1 MPETITT
8 SITELPESRVRV
20 EAQVDPTEVQRHLE
34 RTARRLGQDL
44 RIPGFRK
51 GKVPP
56 GVIIQRLGRD
66 AVLDE
71 AVRDGMGHWYVQAI
85 DVASIAPVGD
95 PHLELDGLPDQG
107 QPLSFSIEVGVRP
120 TATLGDY
127 KGMEVGRREPEADAK
142 EIENELEQLRERL
155 AKLETVERPAQDA
168 DFVVMDFTGTVDGVD
183 FEGGAGTDQMV
194 ELGRGMLVPG
204 FEEQLT
210 GASAGDERT
219 VDITF
224 PEDYGN
230 EDLKGRAAQFAV
242 TVKDVREKHLPALDD
257 DLALE
262 AAGFDSLDELRE
274 DVASRLRDT
283 DESKVAADFREAV
296 LDAAVGNASV
306 DVPGP
311 LVEARAQESFE
322 QMVHSLSQ
330 QGIAKETYLQ
340 ITAKTEE
347 ELVEESRPQ
356 AEQQLRREAV
366 IAAIVAAEGIEVS
379 DDDLLEAIEP
389 AARAHAD
396 EAGASEEEMEPKKVL
411 ERLRSQGRLDALR
424 DDLAQRRAIELIAE
438 AATPIGVEEAKAK
451 DVLWTP
457 EKEQAGAGAGD
468 LWTPGS

>member
-1 MPETITT
+1 MAATVTT
-8 SITELPESRVRV
+8 SVTELPESRVRV
-20 EAQVDPTEVQRHLE
+20 EAQVDPHEVQRHLE

-56 GVIIQRLGRD
+56 AVIIQRLGRD

-71 AVRDGMGHWYVQAI
+71 AVREGMGHWYVQAV
-85 DVASIAPVGD
+85 DEASIAPVGD

-107 QPLSFSIEVGVRP
+107 QPLSFRIEVGVRP

-127 KGMEVGRREPEADAK
+127 RGLEVGRREAEADAQA
-142 EIENELEQLRERL
+142 IDAELEQHRERL
-155 AKLETVERPAQDA
+155 AKLETVERPAQEG
-168 DFVVMDFTGTVDGVD
+168 DFVVMDFAGTVDGVA
-183 FEGGAGTDQMV
+183 FEGGSGTDQIV
-194 ELGRGMLVPG
+194 ELGGGRLIPG

-219 VDITF
+219 VEITF
-224 PEDYGN
+224 PEDYAN
-230 EDLKGRAAQFAV
+230 EELKGRDAQFAV
-242 TVKDVREKHLPALDD
+242 VVKDVREKRLPPLDD

-274 DVASRLRDT
+274 DVASRLREA

-296 LDAAVGNASV
+296 LDAAVANATV
-306 DVPGP
+306 EIPEP
-311 LVEARAQESFE
+311 LVDARAHESLE

-330 QGIAKETYLQ
+330 QGISKETYLQ
-340 ITAKTEE
+340 ITGKTEE

-366 IAAIVAAEGIEVS
+366 IAAVVAAEGIEVS
-379 DDDLLEAIEP
+379 DEDLLEAIEP
-389 AARAHAD
+389 LAQR
-396 EAGASEEEMEPKKVL
+396 EGVKPPKLL

-424 DDLAQRRAIELIAE
+424 DDLAQRRAIELLAE
-438 AATPIGVEEAKAK
+438 EATPISVEEAKAK

-457 EKEQAGAGAGD
+457 EKEQAGADAGE

>member
-1 MPETITT
+1 MAATITT
-8 SITELPESRVRV
+8 SVTELPESRVRV
-20 EAQVDPTEVQRHLE
+20 DAQVDPNEVQRHLE
-34 RTARRLGQDL
+34 STARRLGEGL

-56 GVIIQRLGRD
+56 AVIIQRLGRD

-71 AVRDGMGHWYVQAI
+71 AVRDGMGHWYVQAV
-85 DVASIAPVGD
+85 DEASIAPVGD

-120 TATLGDY
+120 LATLGDY
-127 KGMEVGRREPEADAK
+127 RGLEAGRREAQADAQDV
-142 EIENELEQLRERL
+142 ETELEQLRERL
-155 AKLETVERPAQDA
+155 AKLETVERPAQDG
-168 DFVVMDFTGTVDGVD
+168 DFVVMDFAGTVEGVA
-183 FEGGAGTDQMV
+183 FEGGTGTDQVV

-219 VDITF
+219 VEVTF
-224 PEDYGN
+224 PDDYAN
-230 EDLKGRAAQFAV
+230 EELKGRDAKFAV
-242 TVKDVREKHLPALDD
+242 TVKDVREKRLPPLDD

-274 DVASRLRDT
+274 DAASRLREA

-296 LDAAVGNASV
+296 LDAAVGNATV
-306 DVPGP
+306 EVPET
-311 LVEARAQESFE
+311 LVEARARESFE
-322 QMVHSLSQ
+322 QMVHSLSH
-330 QGIAKETYLQ
+330 QGIAKEAYLQ
-340 ITAKTEE
+340 ITGKTEE

-366 IAAIVAAEGIEVS
+366 IAAIVVAEEIDVS
-379 DDDLLEAIEP
+379 DDDLLEALEP
-389 AARAHAD
+389 LAER
-396 EAGASEEEMEPKKVL
+396 EQVKPPKLL

-438 AATPIGVEEAKAK
+438 QAKPISVEEAQAK

-457 EKEQAGAGAGD
+457 EKEQAGATGGE

>member
-1 MPETITT
+1 MPTTVTT
-8 SITELPESRVRV
+8 SVTELPESRVRV
-20 EAQVDPTEVQRHLE
+20 EAQVDPKEVQRHLE
-34 RTARRLGQDL
+34 RTARRLGEDL

-71 AVRDGMGHWYVQAI
+71 AVRDGMGHWYVQAV
-85 DVASIAPVGD
+85 DEASIAPVGD

-120 TATLGDY
+120 IATLGDY
-127 KGMEVGRREPEADAK
+127 RGLEVGRREPEADAK
-142 EIENELEQLRERL
+142 EIDDELEQLRDRL
-155 AKLETVERPAQDA
+155 AKLETVERPAQDG
-168 DFVVMDFTGTVDGVD
+168 DFVVMDFTGTVDGVA
-183 FEGGAGTDQMV
+183 FEGGTGTDQMV

-219 VDITF
+219 VEITF
-224 PEDYGN
+224 PQDYAN
-230 EDLKGRAAQFAV
+230 EDLKGRGAQFAV
-242 TVKDVREKHLPALDD
+242 TVKDVREKRLPALDD

-262 AAGFDSLDELRE
+262 AAGFDTLDELRE

-296 LDAAVGNASV
+296 LDAAVGNGSV
-306 DVPGP
+306 EVPAP
-311 LVEARAQESFE
+311 LVEARARESFE
-322 QMVHSLSQ
+322 QMVHSLSH

-340 ITAKTEE
+340 ITGKTEE

-366 IAAIVAAEGIEVS
+366 IAAIVAAEGIEIS

-389 AARAHAD
+389 VAQR
-396 EAGASEEEMEPKKVL
+396 EEVKPPKLL

-424 DDLAQRRAIELIAE
+424 DDLAQRRAIELIAQE
-438 AATPIGVEEAKAK
+438 ATPISVEEAKAK

-457 EKEQAGAGAGD
+457 EKEQAGAGAGE

>member
-1 MPETITT
+1 MPGTVTT
-8 SITELPESRVRV
+8 SVTELPESRVRV
-20 EAQVDPTEVQRHLE
+20 EAQVDPKEVQRHVE

-127 KGMEVGRREPEADAK
+127 KGMEVGRREPEADVK
-142 EIENELEQLRERL
+142 EVDDELEQLRERL
-155 AKLETVERPAQDA
+155 AKLETVERPARDA
-168 DFVVMDFTGTVDGVD
+168 DFVVMDFTGTVDGVA
-183 FEGGAGTDQMV
+183 FEGGSGTDQMV

-242 TVKDVREKHLPALDD
+242 TVKDVREKCLPGLDD

-274 DVASRLRDT
+274 DVVSRLRDT

-296 LDAAVGNASV
+296 LDAAVANASV
-306 DVPGP
+306 EVPEP
-311 LVEARAQESFE
+311 LVEARARESFE
-322 QMVHSLSQ
+322 QMVHSLSG

-340 ITAKTEE
+340 ITGKTEE
-347 ELVEESRPQ
+347 ELVAESRPQ

-389 AARAHAD
+389 AAQAQAD
-396 EAGASEEEMEPKKVL
+396 EAGGSGEEMEPKKVL

-424 DDLAQRRAIELIAE
+424 DDLAQRRAIELIAQE
-438 AATPIGVEEAKAK
+438 ATPISVEEAKGK
-451 DVLWTP
+451 HVLWTP

>member
-1 MPETITT
+1 MPASVTT
-8 SITELPESRVRV
+8 SVTELPQSRVRV
-20 EAQVDPTEVQRHLE
+20 EAQVDPNEVQRHLE
-34 RTARRLGQDL
+34 RTARRLGENM

-56 GVIIQRLGRD
+56 TVIIQRLGRD

-71 AVRDGMGHWYVQAI
+71 AVRDGMGHWYVQAV
-85 DVASIAPVGD
+85 DEASIAPIGD
-95 PHLELDGLPDQG
+95 PQLELDGLPDQG

-127 KGMEVGRREPEADAK
+127 RGLEVGRREPEADAQDVDA
-142 EIENELEQLRERL
+142 ELEQLRERL
-155 AKLETVERPAQDA
+155 AKLETVERPAQDG
-168 DFVVMDFTGTVDGVD
+168 DFVVMDYAGTVGGVA
-183 FEGGAGTDQMV
+183 FEGGTGTDQMI
-194 ELGRGMLVPG
+194 ELGKGSLVPG
-204 FEEQLT
+204 FEEQLI
-210 GASAGDERT
+210 GASAGEERT
-219 VDITF
+219 VTITF
-224 PEDYGN
+224 PGEAREELEGL
-230 EDLKGRAAQFAV
+230 EGRDAQFAV
-242 TVKDVREKHLPALDD
+242 TVKDVREKRLPPLDD

-274 DVASRLRDT
+274 DAAARLREA
-283 DESKVAADFREAV
+283 DEQKVAADFREAV
-296 LDAAVGNASV
+296 LDAAVGNATV
-306 DVPGP
+306 EIPEA
-311 LVEARAQESFE
+311 LVEARARESFE
-322 QMVHSLSQ
+322 QMVHSLSH

-340 ITAKTEE
+340 ITGKTEE

-366 IAAIVAAEGIEVS
+366 IAAIVVAEEIEVS

-389 AARAHAD
+389 LAER
-396 EAGASEEEMEPKKVL
+396 EQVKPPKLL

-438 AATPIGVEEAKAK
+438 QSTPISVEEAKAK

-457 EKEQAGAGAGD
+457 EKEQPGATAGE

>member
-1 MPETITT
+1 MPETVTT
-8 SITELPESRVRV
+8 SVTELPESRVRV
-20 EAQVDPTEVQRHLE
+20 EAQVDPMEVQRHLE
-34 RTARRLGQDL
+34 RTARRLGADL

-85 DVASIAPVGD
+85 DVASIAPIGD

-142 EIENELEQLRERL
+142 EVENELEQLRERL
-155 AKLETVERPAQDA
+155 AKLETVQRPARDA
-168 DFVVMDFTGTVDGVD
+168 DFVVMDYAGTVDGVA
-183 FEGGAGTDQMV
+183 FEGGSGTDQMV
-194 ELGRGMLVPG
+194 ELGRGMLVAG

-219 VDITF
+219 VEVTF
-224 PEDYGN
+224 PEDFTN
-230 EDLKGRAAQFAV
+230 EDLRGRDAHFAV
-242 TVKDVREKHLPALDD
+242 TVKDVREKRLPELDD

-274 DVASRLRDT
+274 DVVSRLRDA

-296 LDAAVGNASV
+296 LDAVVANATV
-306 DVPGP
+306 EVPAP

-322 QMVHSLSQ
+322 QMVHSLSH

-340 ITAKTEE
+340 ITGKTEE
-347 ELVEESRPQ
+347 ELIEESRPQ

-366 IAAIVAAEGIEVS
+366 IAAIAAAEGIEVS
-379 DDDLLEAIEP
+379 DEELLEAIEP
-389 AARAHAD
+389 AARAQAE
-396 EAGASEEEMEPKKVL
+396 EAGASGEEMEPEKLL

-438 AATPIGVEEAKAK
+438 EATPISVEEAKAK

-457 EKEQAGAGAGD
+457 EKEQAGAGAGN

>member
-1 MPETITT
+1 MAATVTT
-8 SITELPESRVRV
+8 SVTELPESRVRV
-20 EAQVDPTEVQRHLE
+20 EAQVDPNEVQRHLE

-56 GVIIQRLGRD
+56 AVIIQRLGRD

-71 AVRDGMGHWYVQAI
+71 AVREGMGHWYVQAV
-85 DVASIAPVGD
+85 DEASIAPVGD

-107 QPLSFSIEVGVRP
+107 QPLSFRIEVGVRP

-127 KGMEVGRREPEADAK
+127 RGLEVGRREAEADAQA
-142 EIENELEQLRERL
+142 IDAELEQHRERL
-155 AKLETVERPAQDA
+155 AKLETVERPAQEG
-168 DFVVMDFTGTVDGVD
+168 DFVVMDFTGTVDGVA
-183 FEGGAGTDQMV
+183 FEGGSGTDQMV
-194 ELGRGMLVPG
+194 ELGGGRLIPG

-219 VDITF
+219 VEITF
-224 PEDYGN
+224 PEDYAN
-230 EDLKGRAAQFAV
+230 EELKGRDAQFAV
-242 TVKDVREKHLPALDD
+242 VVKDVREKRLPPLDD

-274 DVASRLRDT
+274 DVASRLREA

-296 LDAAVGNASV
+296 LDAAVANATV
-306 DVPGP
+306 EIPEP
-311 LVEARAQESFE
+311 LVDARAHESLE

-330 QGIAKETYLQ
+330 QGISKETYLQ
-340 ITAKTEE
+340 ITGKTEE

-366 IAAIVAAEGIEVS
+366 IAAVVAAEGIEVS
-379 DDDLLEAIEP
+379 DEDLLEAVEP
-389 AARAHAD
+389 LAQR
-396 EAGASEEEMEPKKVL
+396 EGVKPPKLL

-424 DDLAQRRAIELIAE
+424 DDLAQRRAIELLAE
-438 AATPIGVEEAKAK
+438 EATPISVEEAKAK

-457 EKEQAGAGAGD
+457 EKEQAGADAGE

>member
-1 MPETITT
+1 MPTTVTT
-8 SITELPESRVRV
+8 SVTELPESRVRV
-20 EAQVDPTEVQRHLE
+20 EAQVDPKEVQRHLE
-34 RTARRLGQDL
+34 RTARRLGEDL

-85 DVASIAPVGD
+85 DEASIAPVGD

-120 TATLGDY
+120 IATLGDY
-127 KGMEVGRREPEADAK
+127 RGLEVGRREPEADAK
-142 EIENELEQLRERL
+142 EIDDELEQLRDRL
-155 AKLETVERPAQDA
+155 AKLETVERPAQDG
-168 DFVVMDFTGTVDGVD
+168 DFVVMDFTGTVDGVA
-183 FEGGAGTDQMV
+183 FEGGTGTDQMV

-219 VDITF
+219 VEITF
-224 PEDYGN
+224 PQDYAN
-230 EDLKGRAAQFAV
+230 EDLKGRGAQFAV
-242 TVKDVREKHLPALDD
+242 TVKDVREKRLPALDD

-262 AAGFDSLDELRE
+262 AAGFDTLDELRE

-296 LDAAVGNASV
+296 LDAAEGNASV
-306 DVPGP
+306 EVPAP
-311 LVEARAQESFE
+311 LVEARARESFE
-322 QMVHSLSQ
+322 QMVHSLSH

-340 ITAKTEE
+340 ITGKTEE

-366 IAAIVAAEGIEVS
+366 IAAIVAAEGIEIS

-389 AARAHAD
+389 VAQR
-396 EAGASEEEMEPKKVL
+396 EEVKPPKLL

-424 DDLAQRRAIELIAE
+424 DDLAQRRAIELIAQE
-438 AATPIGVEEAKAK
+438 ATPISVEEAKAK

-457 EKEQAGAGAGD
+457 EKEQAGAGAGE